1 MKKNDLILKSLYF
14 NVIFEVAF
22 WQKLFR
28 KNNMIAYIEGKI
40 TYKDPACVVL
50 ETGGIGYNIKI
61 SLSTYSVLKETDKA
75 KLHTVLSIKEDSHTL
90 FGFAELNE
98 KKVFQL
104 LNTVS
109 GVGPSTALMALSSL
123 SVREIE
129 HAIVSEDVK
138 VIQSIKGVGLKT
150 AQRIILELKD
160 KVKKEGLGNG
170 QGGVQSGTSYNTIRS
185 EALSALQTLGI
196 AKNMAEK
203 AIDQIIKMD
212 NNITLENLIRQALKS
227 A

>member
-1 MKKNDLILKSLYF
+1 
-14 NVIFEVAF
+14 
-22 WQKLFR
+22 
-28 KNNMIAYIEGKI
+28 MIAYIQGKI
-40 TYKDPACVVL
+40 TYKDPACVIL

-61 SLSTYSVLKETDKA
+61 SLSTYSFLKDLETC

-90 FGFAELNE
+90 FGFSELNE
-98 KKVFQL
+98 KKVFL
-104 LNTVS
+104 LLTTVS

-170 QGGVQSGTSYNTIRS
+170 QGGVQSGVAYNTIRS

-196 AKNMAEK
+196 AKNVAEK
-203 AIDQIIKMD
+203 AIDQIIKID
-212 NNITLENLIRQALKS
+212 TNVTLENLIRQALKT

>member
-1 MKKNDLILKSLYF
+1 
-14 NVIFEVAF
+14 
-22 WQKLFR
+22 
-28 KNNMIAYIEGKI
+28 MIAYIEGKV

-61 SLSTYSVLKETDKA
+61 SLSTYSFLKDAERA

-90 FGFAELNE
+90 FGFSEPNE
-98 KKVFQL
+98 KKVFLL
-104 LNTVS
+104 LNSIS
-109 GVGPSTALMALSSL
+109 GVGPSTALMVLSSL

-129 HAIVSEDVK
+129 NAIVSEDVK
-138 VIQSIKGVGLKT
+138 LIQSVKGIGLKT

-170 QGGVQSGTSYNTIRS
+170 QGGIQSGVSYNTIRS

-196 AKNMAEK
+196 AKNIAEK
-203 AIDQIIKMD
+203 AIDQLIKFD
-212 NNITLENLIRQALKS
+212 NNITLENLIRQALKT